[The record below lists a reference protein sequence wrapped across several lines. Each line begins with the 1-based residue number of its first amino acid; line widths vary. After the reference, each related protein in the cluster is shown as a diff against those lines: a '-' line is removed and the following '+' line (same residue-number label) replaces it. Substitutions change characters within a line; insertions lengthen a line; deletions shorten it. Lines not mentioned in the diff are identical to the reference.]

1 MDRNDI
7 IQEFGSEDYY
17 KGLQYV
23 NQRRVKRLDVLK
35 SRLAVELHAQVLG
48 QMLYDVDVTIEDSGL
63 SYWCDCPRCG
73 IAGQCKHIVAALLEY
88 IGQEEAEHPAAAA
101 QAEQRSGRNL
111 VSNTTARK
119 LIQEAEQQSLPT
131 SGMAETMGAVHLTP
145 LVWTDDWCGEIG
157 LNLTVGITRQY
168 VVRNIRSFLN
178 AVDEEAEVP
187 YGKQLSFRHSLGA
200 FDKPSQALIGLL
212 RRTAAE
218 YSQMKVSPFRDWTG
232 SPARSIVLSPS
243 GLDGLFDLY
252 QGETLDAGSQ
262 GSLRFQEAQPELVA
276 TLQGRD
282 GGMEVG
288 LLEDALLLHGVQRDY
303 LIVNSVLF
311 PCTPELGEL
320 AATVLD
326 GRRSYYFTGSPSLF
340 FARAD
345 LPVFAAGVLPRLK
358 RCFTVVGD
366 EALLED
372 YTPDTPVLQYY
383 LDWTGEALTARLKAL
398 YGDRSVPVEADGDP
412 EGVRRNRLAERRGL
426 SLLENWFGQDKDDAG
441 AYRME
446 DEDRLYAFLGSG
458 IAELQEQGEVYTT
471 SAVQRLHAPQPKVR
485 VGVSV
490 SGGLLDLN
498 IDTGAFPL
506 EELAALAQAVRANR
520 PYYRLKSGAFLSL
533 DESGSL
539 TRLAELKDGLGLKDR
554 ELASGSVEL
563 PLYRAPYLEQTL
575 QGSESL
581 RYSRDDGFRSLV
593 RSFRTV
599 ADSDYTL
606 PQQYQDILR
615 PYQKTGFRWLK
626 TLAQYGFGGILAD
639 DMGLG
644 KTVQALSFLSSA
656 KEEGNTLPSLV
667 VCPASLVLNWGD
679 ECRKFAPELTVFLL
693 SGTAAERR
701 AQWGRVEGC
710 DLAVISYDSL
720 RRDVERLE
728 EHSFYTCILD
738 EAQYI
743 KNHNTLSVKA
753 VKRVRSKLRF
763 AMTGTPVENRLSELW
778 SIFDF
783 LMPGY
788 LYRYSEFQARLEKPI
803 TKERDQGAAKRLAA
817 LTNPFILRRMKGDVL
832 KELPPKTESV
842 RYVALSQEQRKLYT
856 AVAMDGKNELQQA
869 GAGGQEKLKVLVL
882 LMRLRQICCDPRLCL
897 DGYQGESAKLESCM
911 ELVSEALSGGHRI
924 LLFSQFTSMLEL
936 IRQRLEREGISCF
949 VLEGSTPKRQ
959 RAELVER
966 FNQGEGEVF
975 LISLKAGGTGL
986 NLTGADTV
994 IHYDPWWNQ
1003 AAQNQATD
1011 RAHRIGQRSAVQVY
1025 KLISKDTIEEKI
1037 LDLQQRKQE
1046 LADTVAGTEEG
1057 ILALSSQELLEL
1069 LE

>member
-1 MDRNDI
+1 MDRSDI
-7 IQEFGSEDYY
+7 IQEFGREEYF

-35 SRLAVELHAQVLG
+35 SRLAVDLHAQVRG
-48 QMLYDVDVTIEDSGL
+48 QMLYDVDVTIEDSSL
-63 SYWCDCPRCG
+63 SYWCDCPQCDITGR
-73 IAGQCKHIVAALLEY
+73 CKHIVAALLEY

-101 QAEQRSGRNL
+101 QSEQRSGQRL
-111 VSNTTARK
+111 VSNQTARK
-119 LIQEAEQQSLPT
+119 LLQEAEQQSLPA
-131 SGMAETMGAVHLTP
+131 SGGAETMGAVHLTP
-145 LVWTDDWCGEIG
+145 IIWTDDWRGEIG

-168 VVRNIRSFLN
+168 VVRNIRNFLN
-178 AVDEEAEVP
+178 AVDTEAEVP
-187 YGKQLSFRHSLGA
+187 YGKQLSFRHSLSA
-200 FDKPSQALIGLL
+200 FDKSSQALIGLL
-212 RRTAAE
+212 RRTVAE
-218 YSQMKVSPFRDWTG
+218 YSQMNVSPFRDWP
-232 SPARSIVLSPS
+232 SAPARGIVLSPS
-243 GLDGLFDLY
+243 GLDGLFELY
-252 QGETLDAGSQ
+252 QGETLDAGK
-262 GSLRFQEAQPELVA
+262 GPLHLQEAQPELVA
-276 TLQGRD
+276 ILQGKD

-288 LLEDALLLHGVQRDY
+288 LLEDALLFHGVQRDY
-303 LIVNSVLF
+303 LIANSALF

-326 GRRSYYFTGSPSLF
+326 GRQSYYFVGKPSLF
-340 FARAD
+340 FARED

-398 YGDRSVPVEADGDP
+398 YGDKSIPVEADGDP

-426 SLLENWFGQDKDDAG
+426 SLLEKWFGQDTDDAG

-446 DEDRLYAFLGSG
+446 DEDRLYTFLGSG

-471 SAVQRLHAPQPKVR
+471 SVVQRLHAPQPKVR

-498 IDTGAFPL
+498 IDTGEFPL
-506 EELAALAQAVRANR
+506 EELTALAQAVRANR

-581 RYSRDDGFRSLV
+581 RYSRDDGFRILV
-593 RSFRTV
+593 RSLRAV
-599 ADSDYTL
+599 AASDDAL
-606 PQQYQDILR
+606 HQPDLASLR

-679 ECRKFAPELTVFLL
+679 ECRKFAPELTVSLL

-701 AQWGRVEGC
+701 AQWEQVEGC

-720 RRDVERLE
+720 RRDVGQLDS
-728 EHSFYTCILD
+728 HSFYTCILD

-743 KNHNTLSVKA
+743 KNHNTQSVKA

-788 LYRYSEFQARLEKPI
+788 LYRYNEFQTRLEKPI

-869 GAGGQEKLKVLVL
+869 GASGQEKLKVLVL

-924 LLFSQFTSMLEL
+924 LLFSQFTSMLAL
-936 IRQRLEREGISCF
+936 IRQRLEGEGISCF

-966 FNQGEGEVF
+966 FNQGEGDVF

-1011 RAHRIGQRSAVQVY
+1011 RAHRIGQRNAVQVY
-1025 KLISKDTIEEKI
+1025 KLIGKDTIEEKI

-1057 ILALSSQELLEL
+1057 IVDQSSKALMDVLV
-1069 LE
+1069 

>member
-1 MDRNDI
+1 MDRSDI
-7 IQEFGSEDYY
+7 IQEFGSDDYY

-23 NQRRVKRLDVLK
+23 NQGRVRHLDVTK
-35 SRLAVELHAQVLG
+35 SRSCVDLHAKVRGQV
-48 QMLYDVDVTIEDSGL
+48 LYDVDITIMDSSL
-63 SYWCDCPRCG
+63 SYWCDCPQCDYT
-73 IAGQCKHIVAALLEY
+73 GQCKHIVAALLEY
-88 IGQEEAEHPAAAA
+88 IGEVEAEQPTAAA
-101 QAEQRSGRNL
+101 QPYQRGRRQL
-111 VSNTTARK
+111 VSDQAART
-119 LIQEAEQQSLPT
+119 LLREAERQSMT
-131 SGMAETMGAVHLTP
+131 AAQGAEPVGSVHLIP
-145 LVWTDDWCGEIG
+145 ALWLDDWRHEVG
-157 LNLTVGITRQY
+157 LDLTVGISRQY
-168 VVRNIRSFLN
+168 VVKNIRSFLS
-178 AVDEEAEVP
+178 AVEGEEEVA
-187 YGKQLSFRHSLGA
+187 YGKQLSFRHSLSA
-200 FDKPSQALIGLL
+200 FDRRSQTLIDLL
-212 RRTAAE
+212 RRDAAE
-218 YSQMKVSPFRDWTG
+218 YETMKVSPYRDYPGT
-232 SPARSIVLSPS
+232 ARRIVLSPS
-243 GLDGLFDLY
+243 CLDMLFDLY
-252 QGETLDAGSQ
+252 QGETLPMG
-262 GSLRFQEAQPELVA
+262 GKHHLLLQEAQPELEAALRSVEGGLEVA
-276 TLQGRD
+276 
-282 GGMEVG
+282 
-288 LLEDALLLHGVQRDY
+288 LLEEAQLLHGTRRDY
-303 LIVNSVLF
+303 LLSGDVLF
-311 PCTPELGEL
+311 PCSPELKAL
-320 AATVLD
+320 AETVLS
-326 GRRSYYFTGSPSLF
+326 GRRGLYFDSNRPLF
-340 FARAD
+340 FAQED
-345 LPVFAAGVLPRLK
+345 LPVFTAGVLPRLK
-358 RCFTVVGD
+358 RCFTITGD
-366 EALLED
+366 EAMLED
-372 YTPDTPVLQYY
+372 YAPDTPVLQYY
-383 LDWTGEALTARLKAL
+383 LDWIGDALTAQLKAL
-398 YGDRSVPVEADGDP
+398 YRDKVLLVQDDAEP
-412 EGVRRNRLAERRGL
+412 EGIRRNRLAERRGL
-426 SLLENWFGQDKDDAG
+426 SALEKWFGQEEDAG
-441 AYRME
+441 RYRLE
-446 DEDRLYAFLGSG
+446 DEDRLYAFLTTGV
-458 IAELQEQGEVYTT
+458 AELQEYGEVYT
-471 SAVQRLHAPQPKVR
+471 SAAVQRLHAPQPKVR

-490 SGGLLDLN
+490 SAGLLDLE

-506 EELAALAQAVRANR
+506 AELEALAQAVRANR
-520 PYYRLKSGAFLSL
+520 PYYRLKNGAFLSL

-539 TRLAELKDGLGLKDR
+539 TRLAELKDGLGLKDK
-554 ELASGSVEL
+554 ELASGTVAL

-581 RYSRDDGFRSLV
+581 RYSRDDGFRRLV

-606 PQQYQDILR
+606 PAQYQDILR

-679 ECRKFAPELTVFLL
+679 ECRKFAPELNVLLL

-701 AQWGRVEGC
+701 AQWEQVEGC

-720 RRDVERLE
+720 RRDVAQLE
-728 EHSFYTCILD
+728 NHSFYTCILD

-753 VKRVRSKLRF
+753 VKQVRSKLRF

-788 LYRYSEFQARLEKPI
+788 LYRYSEFQSRLEKPI
-803 TKERDQGAAKRLAA
+803 AKEHDEGAAKRLAA

-856 AVAMDGKNELQQA
+856 AVAMDGRNELKQA
-869 GAGGQEKLKVLVL
+869 GANGQEKLKVLVL

-897 DGYQGESAKLESCM
+897 DGYEGESAKLDSCK

-936 IRQRLEREGISCF
+936 IRQRLEREGISYF

-959 RAELVER
+959 RAQMVER

-1057 ILALSSQELLEL
+1057 ILALSGQELLEL

>member
-1 MDRNDI
+1 MDRSDI
-7 IQEFGSEDYY
+7 IQEFGSDDYY
-17 KGLQYV
+17 KGLHYV
-23 NQRRVKRLDVLK
+23 NQGRVKRLDVSK
-35 SRLAVELHAQVLG
+35 SRLGVKLHAKVRG
-48 QMLYDVDVTIEDSGL
+48 QRLYDVDITIMDSSL
-63 SYWCDCPRCG
+63 SYWCDCPRCDY
-73 IAGQCKHIVAALLEY
+73 AGQCKHIVAVLLEY
-88 IGQEEAEHPAAAA
+88 IGELEAEQPSAAL
-101 QAEQRSGRNL
+101 QGRQL
-111 VSNTTARK
+111 VSNQAARK
-119 LIQEAEQQSLPT
+119 LLQEAERQSIALPQ
-131 SGMAETMGAVHLTP
+131 GAEPVGAVHLIP
-145 LVWTDDWCGEIG
+145 ELWLDGWKHEVG
-157 LNLTVGITRQY
+157 LELTVGITRQY
-168 VVRNIRSFLN
+168 VMRSIRNFLG
-178 AVDEEAEVP
+178 AVEQEDEVA
-187 YGKQLSFRHSLGA
+187 YGKQLSFRHSLSA
-200 FDKPSQALIGLL
+200 FDKPSQALIDLL
-212 RRTAAE
+212 RRDAAE
-218 YSQMKVSPFRDWTG
+218 YEAMNVSPYRDFPGGT
-232 SPARSIVLSPS
+232 ARRIILSPYCI
-243 GLDGLFDLY
+243 DMLFDLY
-252 QGETLDAGSQ
+252 QGETLPLGGKGQ
-262 GSLRFQEAQPELVA
+262 FRLQEAQPELEA
-276 TLQGRD
+276 TLRSRD
-282 GGMEVG
+282 DGLEVE
-288 LLEDALLLHGVQRDY
+288 LLEDAQLFHGARRDY
-303 LIVNSVLF
+303 LLADDILF
-311 PCTPELGEL
+311 PCGPELKEL
-320 AATVLD
+320 AQTVLD
-326 GRRSYYFTGSPSLF
+326 GRRGSYFIDDRPLF
-340 FARAD
+340 FAQKD

-358 RCFTVVGD
+358 RCFTVTGD

-372 YTPDTPVLQYY
+372 YVPDTPVLQYY
-383 LDWTGEALTARLKAL
+383 LDWTGDALTAQLKAL
-398 YGDRSVPVEADGDP
+398 YQDKSVPVGEDRELDGIH
-412 EGVRRNRLAERRGL
+412 RNRLAERRGL
-426 SLLENWFGQDKDDAG
+426 SALEKWFGQADDAG
-441 AYRME
+441 RCRLE

-458 IAELQEQGEVYTT
+458 VAELQEYGEVYT
-471 SAVQRLHAPQPKVR
+471 SAAVQRLHAPQPKVR

-490 SGGLLDLN
+490 SEGLLDLE
-498 IDTGAFPL
+498 IDTGGFPL
-506 EELAALAQAVRANR
+506 AELEALAQAVRANR

-533 DESGSL
+533 DESGAL
-539 TRLAELKDGLGLKDR
+539 TRLAELKDGLGLKDK
-554 ELASGSVEL
+554 ELASGTVEL

-581 RYSRDDGFRSLV
+581 RYSRDAGFRSLV

-599 ADSDYTL
+599 SDSDYTL
-606 PQQYQDILR
+606 PRQYQDILR

-656 KEEGNTLPSLV
+656 REEGNTLPSLV

-679 ECRKFAPELTVFLL
+679 ECRKFAPELNVLLL

-701 AQWGRVEGC
+701 TQWGQVEGC

-720 RRDVERLE
+720 RRDVGQLE
-728 EHSFYTCILD
+728 GHSFYTCILD

-743 KNHNTLSVKA
+743 KNHTTQSVKA
-753 VKRVRSKLRF
+753 VKQVRSKLRF

-803 TKERDQGAAKRLAA
+803 AKEHDEGAAKRLAA

-856 AVAMDGKNELQQA
+856 AVALDGRNELKQA
-869 GAGGQEKLKVLVL
+869 EANGQEKLKVLVL

-897 DGYQGESAKLESCM
+897 DGYDGESAKLDSCM

-936 IRQRLEREGISCF
+936 IRQRLEREDISYF
-949 VLEGSTPKRQ
+949 VLEGSTPKGK
-959 RAELVER
+959 RAQMVER

-1011 RAHRIGQRSAVQVY
+1011 RAHRIGQRNAVQVY

-1057 ILALSSQELLEL
+1057 ILALSGQELLEL